1 MRSPFGRAPVV
12 GFPAGLGRAHVVGF
26 PAGQGRAPV
35 KGVPYR
41 AKEERHIMPQEL
53 TRWYQLILDFRWQDA
68 VDIILVTILMY
79 RILLM
84 LRDTRAMQMLK
95 GFLVLLVFAFVGA
108 QFQLYTINW
117 LLTSLWAVWL
127 IAFTIMFQPELRR
140 VLIQLGRRR
149 MFMGILK
156 EEARL
161 YKEITEACRVLARR
175 KIGALIVLER
185 NVNLKN
191 YIDTGTNLDAELT
204 AELLVTIF
212 VPKTPLHDGAVVVRE
227 WRAVAAGCILPLTQD
242 PNVSKNYGTRHRAAI
257 GITEETDA
265 VAIVV
270 SEENR
275 SISLAV
281 GGKITPA
288 IDSQTLE
295 EMLTLYGPKRG

>member
-1 MRSPFGRAPVV
+1 M
-12 GFPAGLGRAHVVGF
+12 PAGL
-26 PAGQGRAPV
+26 
-35 KGVPYR
+35 
-41 AKEERHIMPQEL
+41 
-53 TRWYQLILDFRWQDA
+53 TRVYQLLADFRWQDG
-68 VDIILVTILMY
+68 VDILIVSILFY

-95 GFLVLLVFAFVGA
+95 GFLFLLFLAFLGV
-108 QFQLYTINW
+108 QFHLYTINW
-117 LLTSLWAVWL
+117 LLTPLWVVWL
-127 IAFTIMFQPELRR
+127 IAFAIIFQPELRR
-140 VLIQLGRRR
+140 ALVHLGRRK
-149 MFMGILK
+149 MFMGFLK

-175 KIGALIVLER
+175 RIGALIVLER
-185 NVNLKN
+185 DNNLKH
-191 YIDTGTNLDAELT
+191 YIETGTTVDAELT

-212 VPKTPLHDGAVVVRE
+212 VPRTPLHDGAVIVRE
-227 WRAVAAGCILPLTQD
+227 WRMVAAGCILPLTQD
-242 PNVSKNYGTRHRAAI
+242 PNISKKTGTRHRAAI

-295 EMLTLYGPKRG
+295 EMLTLYGPKRGLG

>member
-1 MRSPFGRAPVV
+1 
-12 GFPAGLGRAHVVGF
+12 
-26 PAGQGRAPV
+26 
-35 KGVPYR
+35 
-41 AKEERHIMPQEL
+41 MPLEL
-53 TRWYQLILDFRWQDA
+53 TRFYQLLIDFRWQDA
-68 VDIILVTILMY
+68 LD
-79 RILLM
+79 ILLVSFLIYRVLLM
-84 LRDTRAMQMLK
+84 IRETRTMQMLK
-95 GFLVLLVFAFVGA
+95 GFLFLLLFAFVGS
-108 QFQLYTINW
+108 QIQLYTINW
-117 LLTSLWAVWL
+117 LMTSLWAVWL
-127 IAFTIMFQPELRR
+127 IAFAIIFQPELRR
-140 VLIQLGRRR
+140 MLIQLGRRR
-149 MFMGILK
+149 MFLGLLK

-185 NVNLKN
+185 DVNLKGF
-191 YIDTGTNLDAELT
+191 IDTGTSMDAELS

-212 VPKTPLHDGAVVVRE
+212 VPKTPLHDGSVIVRE
-227 WRAVAAGCILPLTQD
+227 WRVVAAGCILPLTQD
-242 PNVSKNYGTRHRAAI
+242 PNVSRNYGTRHRAAI
-257 GITEETDA
+257 GVTEETDA

>member
-1 MRSPFGRAPVV
+1 
-12 GFPAGLGRAHVVGF
+12 
-26 PAGQGRAPV
+26 
-35 KGVPYR
+35 
-41 AKEERHIMPQEL
+41 MPQEL
-53 TRWYQLILDFRWQDA
+53 TRFTQLLIDFRWQDG
-68 VDIILVTILMY
+68 VDILLVTILLY

-84 LRDTRAMQMLK
+84 IRDTKAMQMLK
-95 GFLVLLVFAFVGA
+95 GFLVLLIFAFIGS
-108 QFQLYTINW
+108 QLQLYTINW

-127 IAFTIMFQPELRR
+127 IAFTIIFQPELRR

-149 MFMGILK
+149 MFLGILK

-185 NVNLKN
+185 DVNLKN
-191 YIDTGTNLDAELT
+191 YIDTGTIIDAELT
-204 AELLVTIF
+204 AELMVTLF
-212 VPKTPLHDGAVVVRE
+212 VPKTPLHDGAVIIRE

-242 PNVSKNYGTRHRAAI
+242 LTVAKNYGTRHRAAI
-257 GITEETDA
+257 GLTEETDA